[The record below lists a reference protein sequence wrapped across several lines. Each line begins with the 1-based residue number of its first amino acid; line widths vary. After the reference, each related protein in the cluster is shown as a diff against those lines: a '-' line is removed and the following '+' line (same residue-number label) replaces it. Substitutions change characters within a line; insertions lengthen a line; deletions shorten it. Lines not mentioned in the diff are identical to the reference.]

1 MIIMS
6 NLHPE
11 LEVMLDENAF
21 EPIRAH
27 KPDAGMDLRSPVDKV
42 VPAHGSAVINTGV
55 HVNLP
60 AVEIGGLFMYT
71 AGLLKSKSGLNV
83 KNDITGEGVVDVDY
97 TGAIQVKLYNDGDK
111 DYHIKRGDK
120 IIQLLVVPVLTPD
133 PKVVKQF
140 TGVNPEGRGDGG
152 FGSTGR

>member
-1 MIIMS
+1 MIIIS

-21 EPIRAH
+21 VPIRAH
-27 KPDAGMDLRSPVDKV
+27 KPDAGMDILSPVDAD
-42 VPAHGSAVINTGV
+42 VPAHGSVTIDTGV

-60 AVEIGGLFMYT
+60 AIQIGDLFMYT

-97 TGAIQVKLYNDGDK
+97 TGSIRVKLYNNGDK
-111 DYHIKRGDK
+111 DYHISRGDK
-120 IIQLLVVPVLTPD
+120 ITQLLVVPVLTPD

-140 TGVNPEGRGDGG
+140 TGVNPDGRGDGG

>member
-1 MIIMS
+1 MIILN

-11 LEVMLDENAF
+11 LEVMLDDNAF
-21 EPIRAH
+21 EPVRAH

-42 VPAHGSAVINTGV
+42 IPSHGSAVINTGV

-60 AVEIGGLFMYT
+60 AIEIGGLFMYT

-97 TGAIQVKLYNDGDK
+97 TGAIQVKLYNDGDN

-133 PKVVKQF
+133 PKVV
-140 TGVNPEGRGDGG
+140 
-152 FGSTGR
+152 S